1 MLKTITVVAIL
12 AASPAFAKSCD
23 RLVAEDTKAM
33 QAATAHMMKACKN
46 DSMAEACTKAI
57 EAGDKALAASDA
69 LDLKCPKVTWSYD
82 PPPSWKP
89 E

>member
-1 MLKTITVVAIL
+1 MLKTITAIIVL
-12 AASPAFAKSCD
+12 SSSPAFAKSCD

-33 QAATAHMMKACKN
+33 QAATSRMMKACKD
-46 DSMAEACTKAI
+46 DSMAEVCTKAI
-57 EAGDKALAASDA
+57 EDGDKALKASDA

-82 PPPSWKP
+82 QPPAWKP